1 MKVYVFGTG
10 KGERY
15 VRRCLR
21 QDVIVCGYI
30 DNYKADKQG
39 LFDGKSVVRQ
49 TDVKGEYDYIIISLM
64 DYERVRDS
72 LLSDGIEMEKI
83 ISFFDFG
90 DASNERYWTILDAF
104 RWRTELIWKHYK
116 EIVIPSVD
124 NINYELY
131 ADSDYIKRECP
142 HILDAKSTAHILK
155 RERKCLARFG
165 DGEFEILCGRSRPI
179 FQDVNDDLSKKLKE
193 ALNSRENNLLVAIA
207 DNYNSLG
214 KYTDDAARDI
224 RMYMTKEVRREHM
237 ELLDV
242 DRQYYDAYL
251 SRPYIMYRDKEH
263 AKERFDWVKEIWD
276 GQDVLIVEG
285 EYTRFGVGN
294 DLLENARSVKRILA
308 PSKNAFYK
316 YDEIKQ
322 AAREHGKD
330 KLILSI
336 LGPTAT
342 VLSYDLAKE
351 DYWIIDIG
359 QLDVEYGWFL
369 KKADKRC
376 GLKYKNVS
384 EVKPYNQLD
393 MDVNDE
399 NIQKYYS
406 EIIKRVI

>member
-1 MKVYVFGTG
+1 MKVYIFGTG
-10 KGERY
+10 QGERY

-21 QDVIVCGYI
+21 EDVVICGYI
-30 DNYKADKQG
+30 DNYKADKG

-49 TDVKGEYDYIIISLM
+49 TDVLGEYDYIIISLM
-64 DYERVRDS
+64 DYEGIRDS
-72 LLSDGIEMEKI
+72 LLSDGIEMESI
-83 ISFFDFG
+83 ISFFDFA

-104 RWRTELIWKHYK
+104 RWRTELIWKHYR
-116 EIVIPSVD
+116 EIMIPSVD

-131 ADSDYIKRECP
+131 ADSDDIKRGCP

-155 RERKCLARFG
+155 NERKSLARFG

-179 FQDVNDDLSKKLKE
+179 FQDVNDGLSKRLKE
-193 ALNSRENNLLVAIA
+193 ALNSRETSLLVAIA
-207 DNYNSLG
+207 DNYSSLE
-214 KYTDDAARDI
+214 KYADDAARDI
-224 RMYMTKEVRREHM
+224 RMYMTKEVRESHM
-237 ELLDV
+237 KVLDLN
-242 DRQYYDAYL
+242 RQYYDTYI
-251 SRPYIMYRDKEH
+251 SRPYIIYRDKEH

-294 DLLENARSVKRILA
+294 DLLENAQSVKRILA
-308 PSKNAFYK
+308 PSKNAFNK
-316 YDEIKQ
+316 YDEIKH
-322 AAREHGKD
+322 AAREYGKD

-351 DYWIIDIG
+351 GYWIIDIG

-369 KKADKRC
+369 KKVEKRC

-384 EVKPYNQLD
+384 EVKPCDQLD
-393 MDVNDE
+393 RDVNDE
-399 NIQKYYS
+399 NMQKYFS
-406 EIIKRVI
+406 EIIKNII